1 MAFLPVARENI
12 ENDILFAFP
21 RLVVDSSLLV
31 KHYSWLR
38 SRPMQIL
45 SNEKNTP
52 VFQLGSNLGHK
63 SKSSLR
69 SQLNMWY
76 IWLNNP
82 LGLKY
87 YWSLIVHFL
96 YQTTDTNPCWKFSGL
111 FSDPEHA
118 ATRVK
123 RKTSN
128 EMQRQPCARSQESYP
143 TMIRVYAK
151 ES

>member
-1 MAFLPVARENI
+1 MTIARIASLSSELSRGNI
-12 ENDILFAFP
+12 EYDVLFAFP

-69 SQLNMWY
+69 S
-76 IWLNNP
+76 
-82 LGLKY
+82 
-87 YWSLIVHFL
+87 
-96 YQTTDTNPCWKFSGL
+96 
-111 FSDPEHA
+111 
-118 ATRVK
+118 
-123 RKTSN
+123 
-128 EMQRQPCARSQESYP
+128 
-143 TMIRVYAK
+143 
-151 ES
+151 